1 MGINIKRA
9 GRLEEALNYYK
20 KAIDLDPDNS
30 VILYNTGILYNIR
43 SEYPE
48 AIAQLEE
55 SISKN

>member
-1 MGINIKRA
+1 MGINMKRA